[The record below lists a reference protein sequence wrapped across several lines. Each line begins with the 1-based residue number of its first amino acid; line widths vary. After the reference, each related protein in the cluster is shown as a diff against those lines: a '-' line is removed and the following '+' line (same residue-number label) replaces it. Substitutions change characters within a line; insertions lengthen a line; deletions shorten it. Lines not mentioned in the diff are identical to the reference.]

1 MTASLKTISAVF
13 LVVLLSACSDYSTYN
28 ECYAY
33 KIEQGKS
40 DMIASLDCERE
51 VRQKKIKC
59 DNSFC
64 LAM

>member
-1 MTASLKTISAVF
+1 MTTLLKTFSAIF
-13 LVVLLSACSDYSTYN
+13 LVLLLSACSDYSTYN
-28 ECYAY
+28 ECYVH
-33 KIEQGKS
+33 KVEQGKS

-51 VRQKKIKC
+51 VRQGKIKC